1 MPPTRSLRSGPTLEA
16 VRDAVRAEFG
26 AGARIVSAERVS
38 TPGIGGLFRRAHVE
52 AVVEVPDPLEPP
64 TARVAIAD
72 GPVTRIGIAA
82 LLADAEAAE
91 ARIAAG
97 DGTASTRADA
107 FASVLDGFAADGISA
122 GPAGTGAAATG
133 ATTAGAP
140 RPGRAGT
147 DPTPADG
154 AGTRLQDVTSRTV
167 PGTDE
172 DPGRPGG
179 TLPVTGPAPVAPVVT
194 VLPGVV
200 APSAPTTVAP
210 VLPVPAVRSADGD
223 LVLLVGR
230 PGDVDAAAGVFAGRY
245 GLRATDAADRRAGI
259 LARAEGVRNGYALLG
274 VSAWDDAATVEGLA
288 ADQVWVVVDV
298 GRKTE
303 DSRAVVLAVAGRVPV
318 AGVVA
323 IGARETATPESVH
336 RLGLP
341 VVSLG

>member
-16 VRDAVRAEFG
+16 VRDALRAEFG

-38 TPGIGGLFRRAHVE
+38 TPGIGGLFRRTHVE
-52 AVVEVPDPLEPP
+52 AVVEVPDPLDPP

-107 FASVLDGFAADGISA
+107 FASVLDGFAADGIGTA
-122 GPAGTGAAATG
+122 G
-133 ATTAGAP
+133 TTAGAP
-140 RPGRAGT
+140 RPSGHGI
-147 DPTPADG
+147 DPRPVAG
-154 AGTRLQDVTSRTV
+154 AGVRLQDGSAPVATV
-167 PGTDE
+167 PGDDTD
-172 DPGRPGG
+172 RTGG
-179 TLPVTGPAPVAPVVT
+179 THPVPGPRAVD
-194 VLPGVV
+194 LL
-200 APSAPTTVAP
+200 VAP

-245 GLRATDAADRRAGI
+245 GLRPTDAADRRAGI
-259 LARAEGVRNGYALLG
+259 LARAEGVRNGHALLG
-274 VSAWDDAATVEGLA
+274 VSAWDDGATIEGLA

-336 RLGLP
+336 QLGLP